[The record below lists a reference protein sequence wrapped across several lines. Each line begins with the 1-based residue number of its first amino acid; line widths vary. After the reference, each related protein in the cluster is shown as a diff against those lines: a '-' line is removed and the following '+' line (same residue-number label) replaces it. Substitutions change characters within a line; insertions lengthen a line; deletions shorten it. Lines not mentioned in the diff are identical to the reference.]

1 MPDMAPVA
9 QLAEH
14 LIVVQ
19 VVVGSN
25 PTGRPAK
32 SRTDH
37 RVAFGVS
44 LRRTSTYV

>member
-1 MPDMAPVA
+1 MAWVA

-25 PTGRPAK
+25 PTPRPEHKAII
-32 SRTDH
+32 
-37 RVAFGVS
+37 VLVS
-44 LRRTSTYV
+44 ELA